1 LIISFF
7 FFFSCCCYEFDKRR
21 VAQLRTHPA
30 QENGTQCF
38 IHHTRPS
45 VRLLISPDS
54 VGDTSLN

>member
-45 VRLLISPDS
+45 VSPS
-54 VGDTSLN
+54 TYFSRFCRRHVA